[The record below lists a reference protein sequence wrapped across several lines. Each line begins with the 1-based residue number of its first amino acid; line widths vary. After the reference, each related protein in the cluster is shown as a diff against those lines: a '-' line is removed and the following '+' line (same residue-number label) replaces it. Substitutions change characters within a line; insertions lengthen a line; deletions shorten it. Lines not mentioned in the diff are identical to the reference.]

1 MSEPEDSST
10 GSSVGPFLGALMIIV
25 AVVIAIWLFNI
36 FSGDELTDDQQIAR
50 AVSAQNAALQQ
61 RNYAEFLVY
70 TCSEEWG
77 EESEILDRQRDS
89 VAQRGER
96 IVERVAGVNVAGD
109 RATAEVTYYFDK
121 DSDTKE
127 TVQVDLV
134 RREGVW
140 KVCSTGPR

>member
-10 GSSVGPFLGALMIIV
+10 GSSVGPFLGALTIIV

-36 FSGDELTDDQQIAR
+36 FSSDELTDDQQIAR

-77 EESEILDRQRDS
+77 EESEILDQQRDS

-96 IVERVAGVNVAGD
+96 IVERVAGVNVDGD
-109 RATAEVTYYFDK
+109 QATAEVTYYFDK
-121 DSDTKE
+121 DSDAKE
-127 TVQVDLV
+127 AVQVDLV

>member
-10 GSSVGPFLGALMIIV
+10 GSSVGPFLGALTIIV

-77 EESEILDRQRDS
+77 EESEILDQQRDS
-89 VAQRGER
+89 
-96 IVERVAGVNVAGD
+96 VAGD

>member
-1 MSEPEDSST
+1 MSEPEDAST
-10 GSSVGPFLGALMIIV
+10 GSSVGPFLGALTIIV

-89 VAQRGER
+89 VAERGER

-121 DSDTKE
+121 DSDNKE
-127 TVQVDLV
+127 TVEVDLV

>member
-1 MSEPEDSST
+1 M
-10 GSSVGPFLGALMIIV
+10 GPFLGALTIIV

-77 EESEILDRQRDS
+77 EESEILDGQRDS

>member
-1 MSEPEDSST
+1 MTEPEDSST
-10 GSSVGPFLGALMIIV
+10 GSSVGPFLGALTIIV

-36 FSGDELTDDQQIAR
+36 FSSDELTDDQQIAR

-77 EESEILDRQRDS
+77 EESEILDQQRDS

>member
-10 GSSVGPFLGALMIIV
+10 GSSVGPFLGALTIIV

-96 IVERVAGVNVAGD
+96 IVERVAGVNVTGD

>member
-1 MSEPEDSST
+1 M
-10 GSSVGPFLGALMIIV
+10 
-25 AVVIAIWLFNI
+25 
-36 FSGDELTDDQQIAR
+36 
-50 AVSAQNAALQQ
+50 SAQNAALQQ

-77 EESEILDRQRDS
+77 EESEILDGQRDS